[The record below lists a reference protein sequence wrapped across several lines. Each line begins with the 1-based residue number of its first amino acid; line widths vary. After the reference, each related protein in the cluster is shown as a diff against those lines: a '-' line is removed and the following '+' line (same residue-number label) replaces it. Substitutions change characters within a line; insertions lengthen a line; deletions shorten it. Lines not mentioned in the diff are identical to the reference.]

1 MVDLHNILNKFNNLG
16 IVNKGLTVDAPSIS
30 SKKESNEEINPNNH
44 ARRVDES
51 IGNKFIPGVSDT
63 SASDFAALAGVKKP
77 AATSMYTDTPK
88 PRPQPTNPNPSST
101 SNTNDWNTVLDRL
114 SNMESKLNKLFE
126 TLNPAPWKEKL
137 NESLQEGDLI
147 IKRPAFN
154 HAMQSAMDDLLSKTT
169 KNPEMIPL
177 VQKLYKMATGKDVEY
192 DDKKDSFTIKAPA
205 KELSPVEKI
214 IAKSKQQLKSVED
227 RTESLQSEFAS
238 FLKELENSKK

>member
-1 MVDLHNILNKFNNLG
+1 MKV
-16 IVNKGLTVDAPSIS
+16 
-30 SKKESNEEINPNNH
+30 
-44 ARRVDES
+44 
-51 IGNKFIPGVSDT
+51 
-63 SASDFAALAGVKKP
+63 
-77 AATSMYTDTPK
+77 
-88 PRPQPTNPNPSST
+88 
-101 SNTNDWNTVLDRL
+101 
-114 SNMESKLNKLFE
+114 
-126 TLNPAPWKEKL
+126 
-137 NESLQEGDLI
+137 LQEGDLI

-192 DDKKDSFTIKAPA
+192 DDERDSFTIKAPA
-205 KELSPVEKI
+205 KELSPAEKI

>member
-1 MVDLHNILNKFNNLG
+1 MSDLHNILNKFNNLG

-77 AATSMYTDTPK
+77 TATSMYTDTPK

-114 SNMESKLNKLFE
+114 SNMESKLNKIFE

-154 HAMQSAMDDLLSKTT
+154 HAMQSAMDDLLWKTT

-192 DDKKDSFTIKAPA
+192 DDEKDSFTIKAPA
-205 KELSPVEKI
+205 KELSPAEKI